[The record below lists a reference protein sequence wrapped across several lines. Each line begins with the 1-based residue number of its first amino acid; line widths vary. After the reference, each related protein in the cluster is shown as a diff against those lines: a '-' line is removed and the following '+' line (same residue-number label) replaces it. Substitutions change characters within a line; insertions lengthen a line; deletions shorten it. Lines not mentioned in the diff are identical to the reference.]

1 MQNAECRMQNEKT
14 FPFFGEGLFCLM
26 NETSGTGEGYRA
38 KPNGVTNT
46 DQPAHALAGGPA
58 AHAWFAELP
67 PTPSGTQWCNEYT
80 PACARIVRG
89 NSPSNS
95 ALGQSSGNDTE
106 RAQWCI
112 EYIPAC
118 ARTGWPSYGLIGRRG
133 GICSPSPDRTACCPA
148 PWDSR
153 CTDRPPAPAIL
164 PQAPD
169 TQCRIPAG
177 LPLPSV
183 GPEPR
188 PR

>member
-67 PTPSGTQWCNEYT
+67 PTPSGTQWC
-80 PACARIVRG
+80 
-89 NSPSNS
+89 
-95 ALGQSSGNDTE
+95 
-106 RAQWCI
+106 I

-118 ARTGWPSYGLIGRRG
+118 ARTGWPSYGPIGRRG

-153 CTDRPPAPAIL
+153 CTDRLPAPAIL

>member
-80 PACARIVRG
+80 PACAR
-89 NSPSNS
+89 
-95 ALGQSSGNDTE
+95 
-106 RAQWCI
+106 
-112 EYIPAC
+112 
-118 ARTGWPSYGLIGRRG
+118 TGWPSYGPIGRRG

-177 LPLPSV
+177 LPLPSA